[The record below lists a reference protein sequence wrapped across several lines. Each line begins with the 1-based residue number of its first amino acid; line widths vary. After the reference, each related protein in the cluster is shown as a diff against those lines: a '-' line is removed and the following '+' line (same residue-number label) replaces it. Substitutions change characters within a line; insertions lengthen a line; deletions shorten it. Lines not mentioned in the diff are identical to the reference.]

1 MINMKRFNRG
11 VTLLELLV
19 AMIVLLI
26 GLFVVFNLF
35 PRAFAIA
42 YKARAREVAYHMA
55 QTKIERIFAHAVVF
69 NTATYS
75 SSSDLA
81 GEFYAT
87 FNGTGAGNSTAA
99 DSSTDTVFTIPSTTM
114 NLVDYTDYRKFES
127 TYYGDILGSDQ
138 YYYRPEVAN
147 ISDPHLLYIDQVTR
161 RLTVYVTI
169 PPVIPGHSN
178 SNLWASEKNQMDRG
192 NVVVVAA
199 IRTNRKISALTSV
212 AASNGTDRIYVASK
226 EDSFKFPIFNKG
238 DDGRSTTNMMIGGA
252 TVADLD
258 FNDFYTKTYATA
270 GAVEYGNNA
279 YIAGRSVYGI
289 DSSPNCYSYPVELV
303 PSCSASSD
311 YLLNFINTKTLTYS
325 PPGGS
330 GINVDPANFCAVI
343 SDGTNMEPIQIVDRG
358 YDSTYGY
365 YLTIQNPLQKAPST
379 GYAAGSSIYAW
390 IYLLNYR

>member
-1 MINMKRFNRG
+1 MKRLKRG

-42 YKARAREVAYHMA
+42 YKARAREIAYHMA
-55 QTKIERIFAHAVVF
+55 QTKIERIFAHAVFF
-69 NTATYS
+69 NTFTYS

-81 GEFYAT
+81 GEFYTT
-87 FNGTGAGNSTAA
+87 FNGTGTGNSTAA
-99 DSSTDTVFTIPSTTM
+99 DSTADTIFTIPSTTM
-114 NLVDYTDYRKFES
+114 SLVDYTDYRKFES

-199 IRTNRKISALTSV
+199 IRTNRKISAITST
-212 AASNGTDRIYVASK
+212 ATLIDSDRIYVVSK

-238 DDGRSTTNMMIGGA
+238 DDGRSTTSMMMGGA
-252 TVADLD
+252 TVSDLD
-258 FNDFYTKTYATA
+258 FSDSYSKIYATGTSTVTYGS
-270 GAVEYGNNA
+270 GA
-279 YIAGRSVYGI
+279 ISGRSVY
-289 DSSPNCYSYPVELV
+289 SSPYSYPVELRTA
-303 PSCSASSD
+303 SATATD
-311 YLLNFINTKTLTYS
+311 YLPNFISTKTLAYTPEAGVSVY
-325 PPGGS
+325 
-330 GINVDPANFCAVI
+330 VDPANFCAVI
-343 SDGTNMEPIQIVDRG
+343 SDGTNMEPVQIVGRG

-365 YLTIQNPLQKAPST
+365 YLTIQNPIQKAD
-379 GYAAGSSIYAW
+379 YAAGSSIYAW

>member
-1 MINMKRFNRG
+1 MMNMKRFKRG

-42 YKARAREVAYHMA
+42 YKARAREIAYHMA
-55 QTKIERIFAHAVVF
+55 QTKIERIFAHAVSF

-81 GEFYAT
+81 GEFYTT
-87 FNGTGAGNSTAA
+87 FNGTGTGNSTAA
-99 DSSTDTVFTIPSTTM
+99 DSSTDTIFTIPSTTM
-114 NLVDYTDYRKFES
+114 SLVDYTDYRKFES
-127 TYYGDILGSDQ
+127 TYYGSIYGYNQ

-147 ISDPHLLYIDQVTR
+147 ISDPHLLYLDQVTR
-161 RLTVYVTI
+161 RLTIYVTI

-178 SNLWASEKNQMDRG
+178 SNLWASEKNQMDTG

-212 AASNGTDRIYVASK
+212 TASNGTDRIYVASK

-238 DDGRSTTNMMIGGA
+238 DDSRSTTGLVMGGA
-252 TVADLD
+252 TVDDLD
-258 FNDFYTKTYATA
+258 FASPYTKDYATA
-270 GAVEYGNNA
+270 GPVEYGNNS
-279 YIAGRSVYGI
+279 YIVGRSVYGR
-289 DSSPNCYSYPVELV
+289 DSSPNCYSYPVEIR
-303 PSCSASSD
+303 PACSASSD
-311 YLLNFINTKTLTYS
+311 YLLNFISSKTATYS
-325 PPGGS
+325 PPGGA
-330 GINVDPANFCAVI
+330 GMYVDPANFCAVI
-343 SDGTNMEPIQIVDRG
+343 SDGTYMEPIQIIDRG
-358 YDSTYGY
+358 YESTYGY

-379 GYAAGSSIYAW
+379 GYAAGSYIYAW